1 VLQHTY
7 PQGALIVANDVLRWA
22 NRDTAAT
29 RQWTTSLSQ
38 SRANAM
44 IYKAKSKDLEQGQGF
59 DFQGQEL
66 DLQRQG
72 LVQGQGLGLQSQGLE
87 NCP

>member
-1 VLQHTY
+1 MTSY
-7 PQGALIVANDVLRWA
+7 DGKTA
-22 NRDTAAT
+22 TAAT

-72 LVQGQGLGLQSQGLE
+72 LVQGQGLDIQGQGLDLQGQGLGLQSQGLE